1 MKQTLPFLF
10 ILFALTLSV
19 AINAQIPFEASFP
32 VVAGND
38 DGEEKINT
46 GAMDIGSSDLEL
58 IRESSE
64 QLVGLRFSN
73 ISIPK
78 GATINSAYIQFT
90 VDEADDEPTTLVF
103 HGEQSANPAPYSTTA
118 FDISQRQRTA
128 DSIIWSDVPA
138 WPSVDEAGPDQQS
151 PDLTAL
157 ISELI
162 NQSNWEAGNAL
173 AFIIS
178 GNGRRTAIA
187 QNKSEADAPRLI
199 VNYDVTDFPI
209 QSFPFSAES
218 LWKYDDSATPLDTA
232 DWTSLSYDDTEW
244 DFGQAKL
251 GYGDSNERTTLD
263 FGPDPENKTPTYY
276 FRKVFAA
283 SDVESIDSITLN
295 LLRDDGAIVYLN
307 GQEVARSNM
316 PAGPVDFNT
325 FASEAVAGPEE
336 NQFFSFK
343 IGSELLEEGNN
354 IMAVELHQATANSS
368 DLGFDLSV
376 TPEVILPP
384 QIQLIHNSPD
394 PSLAAVSVYVDLFSQ
409 GNFINITGNNPV
421 PFRFA
426 TPFLSDLP
434 AGEHQVAISPFGQ
447 SDFMWNATTIT
458 LESNKRYVVI
468 ASGLRTPTDF
478 DTTVNSASDI
488 AFQIQIGEV
497 PFEEEVSAGE
507 AFLLLDHGAPD
518 LPNIRFIAP
527 GVGDATADLP
537 EGLPLNFPLLGG
549 DVPAF
554 DFPLIEVTN
563 NLTTEIFGTYSLG
576 LLPFSGQAV
585 TVVTSGFF
593 TAENNTGIDD
603 PNFGTFFIPG
613 TGGPFLSLAEPTPP
627 VDGTIEIIH
636 DSPDPELDSVD
647 IYLNGEL
654 AIEGLQFRQSTGRIS
669 IPAGN
674 NRLAISPSGVVDTIW
689 SAQDVFIDFS
699 LNASNLLLEGFDY
712 SAAAYGLR
720 DTTGFGNAV
729 NSDIDFKVA
738 LSQARTEAANAEN
751 VDILFFHGS
760 PNAPTVD
767 FIIDGQFIPLV
778 NDLKFGSY
786 SPIYASL
793 PADDLYQINITAAD
807 DNNQIV
813 KAYQLDLTGL
823 SGQVITLHA
832 SGSLSGNP
840 PFGLYQSDS
849 SSTNLTLL
857 EEVMLSHLSE
867 AQDSGFRFY
876 PNPVSSQLQIE
887 GPASQIEL
895 IDSQGRLLQ
904 HLQNISGE
912 HTTLNVTPY
921 PAGTYFLR
929 IYHAKGSH
937 TVKIVK
943 P

>member
-1 MKQTLPFLF
+1 MTRTLPIIAILLMLF
-10 ILFALTLSV
+10 MS
-19 AINAQIPFEASFP
+19 AIEAQIPFEARFP
-32 VVAGND
+32 VAAGND
-38 DGEEKINT
+38 DAEEKINT

-58 IRESSE
+58 IRESSD
-64 QLVGLRFSN
+64 QLVGLRFAN

-90 VDEADDEPTTLVF
+90 VDETDDEPTTLVF
-103 HGEQSANPAPYSTTA
+103 HGELSTDAAPYSTTA
-118 FDISQRQRTA
+118 FDISQRERTA
-128 DSIIWSDVPA
+128 DSILWSDIPA
-138 WPSVDEAGPDQQS
+138 WTSVDAAGPDQQT

-162 NQSNWEAGNAL
+162 NQDNWEAGNAL

-178 GNGRRTAIA
+178 GNGKRTAVS
-187 QNKSEADAPRLI
+187 QNKSQSAAPRLV

-218 LWKYDDSATPLDTA
+218 LWKYNDEGMALDTA
-232 DWTSLSYDDTEW
+232 DWTALGFDDSAW

-251 GYGDSNERTTLD
+251 GYGDGDERTTLD

-276 FRKVFAA
+276 FRKVFSV
-283 SDVESIDSITLN
+283 SDVGSIDSITLN

-325 FASEAVAGPEE
+325 LASETVAGSEE

-343 IGSELLEEGNN
+343 IGSDGLENGNN
-354 IMAVELHQATANSS
+354 VLAVEVHQATANSS

-376 TPEVILPP
+376 TPEIILPP
-384 QIQLIHNSPD
+384 QIQLIHNAPD
-394 PSLAAVSVYVDLFSQ
+394 PALAAVSVYVDLFSQ
-409 GNFINITGNNPV
+409 GNFVNITGSTPV

-447 SDFMWNATTIT
+447 SDFMWNATPIT
-458 LESNKRYVVI
+458 LESNKRYVIV
-468 ASGLRTPTDF
+468 ASGVRTPTDF
-478 DTTVNSASDI
+478 DTSVNSAADI
-488 AFQIQIGEV
+488 AFQIQVGEV

-507 AFLLLDHGAPD
+507 AFLMLDHGTPD
-518 LPNIRFIAP
+518 LPNIRLIAP

-554 DFPLIEVTN
+554 DFPLIQVTD
-563 NLTTEIFGTYSLG
+563 NLTTEIFGEYSLG
-576 LLPFSGQAV
+576 LLAFSGQVV

-593 TAENNTGIDD
+593 TTENNTGIDD
-603 PNFGTFFIPG
+603 PNFGTFFIPN
-613 TGGPFLSLAEPTPP
+613 TGGPFIPLADPTPP

-636 DSPDPELDSVD
+636 ESPDPGLDSVD

-654 AIEGLQFRQSTGRIS
+654 AIEGLKFRQSTGRLS

-674 NRLAISPSGVVDTIW
+674 NRLAVSPSGVVDTSW
-689 SAQDVFIDFS
+689 SARDVFIDFS
-699 LNASNLLLEGFDY
+699 LNSANLLLEGFDY

-720 DTTGFGNAV
+720 DTTGFGNSA
-729 NSDIDFKVA
+729 NTDINFNVS
-738 LSQARTEAANAEN
+738 LSQARTEAANPGN

-778 NDLKFGSY
+778 NDLDFGTY

-793 PADDLYQINITAAD
+793 PADEEYQLNITAAD
-807 DNNQIV
+807 DNDQIV
-813 KAYQLDLTGL
+813 KAYRLDLTGL

-832 SGSLSGNP
+832 SGPLGGNP
-840 PFGLYQSDS
+840 AFGLYQSDGS
-849 SSTNLTLL
+849 SADLIPLDEIILSNLA
-857 EEVMLSHLSE
+857 E
-867 AQDSGFRFY
+867 AQEMGFRFY
-876 PNPVSSQLQIE
+876 PNPVRDQLQIE

-895 IDSQGRLLQ
+895 IDSQGRQLQ
-904 HLQNISGE
+904 TLRNLNGQR
-912 HTTLNVTPY
+912 TTLNVSAY
-921 PAGTYFLR
+921 PAGTYFLH
-929 IYHAKGSH
+929 IHHDKGNH
-937 TVKIVK
+937 TVTIMKQ
-943 P
+943 